1 MIILRE
7 HKFYIEL
14 QMVGVVHSSDY
25 RLLLPTLEHI
35 IHTRKTIKILIDITN
50 LVGYTWSALWSDFR
64 FGIKYFNL
72 FKKIAVLGEFKWD
85 KLVDISRMFF
95 AGKLLFFYKSK
106 EDLAIRWLR
115 Y

>member
-35 IHTRKTIKILIDITN
+35 IHTRKQ
-50 LVGYTWSALWSDFR
+50 
-64 FGIKYFNL
+64 
-72 FKKIAVLGEFKWD
+72 
-85 KLVDISRMFF
+85 
-95 AGKLLFFYKSK
+95 
-106 EDLAIRWLR
+106 
-115 Y
+115 